1 MWQQNGME
9 AEQNQNVS
17 FGHIKKNGMKAE
29 QKQNMMDD
37 GAVTIKIG
45 TNGETTINL
54 KRRNTNQERHLLS
67 GQLQRKVQ
75 SRETDPYRSMD

>member
-1 MWQQNGME
+1 ME